1 MKLAFG
7 LMRLPTINGDDG
19 QIDLEKFKKMVDC
32 FIEAGGTY
40 FDTAYVYHKGESE
53 NFFRKAI
60 AERYER
66 DKYTITD
73 KMPIFMVNEKEDLE
87 RIFNDQLKKTGV
99 DYFDYY
105 WLHALSNERM
115 ETVDKVDAFGFI
127 SQKKNEGKIRHIGFS
142 FHDTADVLDK
152 ILTDHPEVEF
162 VQLQINYIDWYDDI
176 NVQSKQCYDVC
187 VKHNKKVM
195 VMEPIKGGKLA
206 NVPEEAE
213 KLMKDYNPNASVA
226 SWAIRFVASLENVER
241 VLSGMSTL
249 DQVKDNT
256 SYMKDFKPLNDEEKQ
271 IIDKV
276 VEIIKSVVTIPC
288 TGCRYCVEEN
298 SCPMNICIPDYFA
311 LYNDKK
317 AYNMKNGEPNE
328 RYKKLMETNGKAS
341 ECIECGMC
349 EEHCPQ
355 HLQIREFLKTINKEV
370 EAKLD

>member
-142 FHDTADVLDK
+142 FHDSAEVLDK
-152 ILTDHPEVEF
+152 ILTDHPEVEY
-162 VQLQINYIDWYDDI
+162 VQLQINYIDWLDDEH
-176 NVQSKQCYDVC
+176 VQSRLCYEVC
-187 VKHNKKVM
+187 EKHNKKVM
-195 VMEPIKGGKLA
+195 VMEPVKGGSLV
-206 NVPEEAE
+206 NVPDKA
-213 KLMKDYNPNASVA
+213 LDIMKAYDKDASSA
-226 SWAIRFVASLENVER
+226 SWAIRWVGSLDNVER

-249 DQVKDNT
+249 EQVQDNV
-256 SYMKDFKPLNDEEKQ
+256 SYMADFKPLNGQENK
-271 IIDKV
+271 IIDEV
-276 VEIIKSVVTIPC
+276 ANIIKNNIAIPC
-288 TGCRYCVEEN
+288 TGCRYCVQEN
-298 SCPMNICIPDYFA
+298 TCPASICIPDYFA
-311 LYNDKK
+311 IYNDMKSF
-317 AYNMKNGEPNE
+317 NVKNGSNTD
-328 RYKKLMETNGKAS
+328 RYKKLNETYGKAS
-341 ECIECGMC
+341 ECLECGMC
-349 EEHCPQ
+349 ETHCPQ
-355 HLQIREFLKTINKEV
+355 HLPIREYLKQV
-370 EAKLD
+370 AKSLE